1 MPQLK
6 TESLRMTK
14 IGPYTLYTI
23 ETGRFGLDGGA
34 MFGIIPKP
42 LWERRIPAD
51 DRNRI
56 GLHMRC
62 LLLEGH
68 GRLVLIDNGLGDK
81 YDAKFKD
88 LYAVDH
94 EQAELHRSLGEAG
107 FSALD
112 VTDVILTH
120 LHFDHCG
127 GSTRRVGDRLELVF
141 PNARH
146 HVQQAHWDWARNPNV
161 RERGS
166 FLEENLGPLYE
177 SGQLHLLKGE
187 GEVFP
192 GIEVMTVDGH
202 TEAQQ
207 VVKVSGPEGTLAFV
221 ADLLPTVSHLAP
233 AWNMAYDVRPLTTIR
248 EKADFLEQALEGR
261 WHLFFE
267 HDPDVAVAGLERSE
281 RGIRIVEPRPLEA
294 L

>member
-1 MPQLK
+1 MPH
-6 TESLRMTK
+6 
-14 IGPYTLYTI
+14 IGPYTLYAI
-23 ETGRFGLDGGA
+23 ETGRLGLDGGA

-42 LWERRIPAD
+42 LWERRIAAD
-51 DRNRI
+51 ERNRI
-56 GLHMRC
+56 ALHMRC
-62 LLLEGH
+62 LLLEGD

-94 EQAELHRSLGEAG
+94 ESADLHRSLGRAG
-107 FSALD
+107 FAASD
-112 VTDVILTH
+112 VTDVLLTH

-127 GSTRRVGDRLELVF
+127 GSTRRANGRLELAF
-141 PNARH
+141 PNAQH
-146 HVQQAHWDWARNPNV
+146 HVQRAHWDWARDPNV

-166 FLEENLGPLYE
+166 FLEENLAPIE
-177 SGQLHLLKGE
+177 ASGQLRLLDGD

-192 GIEVMTVDGH
+192 GVEVETVFGH

-207 VVKVSGPEGTLAFV
+207 LVKVSGPERTLAFV
-221 ADLLPTVSHLAP
+221 ADLLPTTAHLAP
-233 AWNMAYDVRPLTTIR
+233 AWNMAYDVRPLATIK
-248 EKADFLEQALEGR
+248 EKADFLERALEGG

-267 HDPDVAVAGLERSE
+267 HDPDTVVASLERGD
-281 RGIRIVEPRPLEA
+281 RGIRTTRPRPLEA